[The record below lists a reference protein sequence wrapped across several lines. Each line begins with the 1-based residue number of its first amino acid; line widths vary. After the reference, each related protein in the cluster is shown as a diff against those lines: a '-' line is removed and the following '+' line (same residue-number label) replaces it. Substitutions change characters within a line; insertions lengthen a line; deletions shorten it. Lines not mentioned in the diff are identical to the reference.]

1 MHDIPLDYET
11 LRLIWWALLGVLR
24 IGFAIMGGMDLG
36 VGALLPFVART
47 DDERRV
53 LVNLIGP
60 TWEGNQVWLVLG
72 GGAIFAAW
80 PVIYAVSF
88 SGFYLAMIA
97 ILLALILRPVGFKFR
112 GKVADP
118 RWRSV
123 WDWALFIGGFVPALI
138 FGVAVGNALLGA
150 PFNFDPA
157 TMRAGYSGNFF
168 QLLTPFALLAGL
180 TSLSMLV
187 TQGAVVIAKRTDG
200 AVAARARLYGR
211 WSALAT
217 IVLFVLGGLAV
228 SALVGGYSI
237 TSAPA
242 MTGPSNPLAKTVV
255 VATGGWMHNYAAYPW
270 MWAAPI
276 IGILGSLVAFL
287 GLQFRAGVMAILA
300 SSLAIF
306 GIIATVG
313 LSMFPFLLPSA
324 ENPNASLTVWDA
336 SSSQL
341 TLFVM
346 LIVTL
351 IFMPIILVY
360 TAWVYRV
367 MRGPVTTKSLSRN
380 PNAY

>member
-1 MHDIPLDYET
+1 
-11 LRLIWWALLGVLR
+11 
-24 IGFAIMGGMDLG
+24 
-36 VGALLPFVART
+36 
-47 DDERRV
+47 
-53 LVNLIGP
+53 
-60 TWEGNQVWLVLG
+60 
-72 GGAIFAAW
+72 
-80 PVIYAVSF
+80 
-88 SGFYLAMIA
+88 
-97 ILLALILRPVGFKFR
+97 
-112 GKVADP
+112 
-118 RWRSV
+118 
-123 WDWALFIGGFVPALI
+123 
-138 FGVAVGNALLGA
+138 
-150 PFNFDPA
+150 
-157 TMRAGYSGNFF
+157 
-168 QLLTPFALLAGL
+168 
-180 TSLSMLV
+180 
-187 TQGAVVIAKRTDG
+187 
-200 AVAARARLYGR
+200 
-211 WSALAT
+211 
-217 IVLFVLGGLAV
+217 
-228 SALVGGYSI
+228 
-237 TSAPA
+237 